1 MSYCNYN
8 SYITRRVNKI
18 NCCCPPSSGNGFPG
32 PTGANSTFTGPKGD
46 TGISGQ
52 SFTGP
57 IGPIG
62 ESFTG
67 PTGPTNS
74 GQTGPPGED
83 GQAFTGPTGPAGID
97 GIDGPTGSIG
107 DSQTGPQGPLGPEE
121 IAGNLLFGATFWDVS
136 GQLIFGDSF
145 WIIPGGDIIATNNQP
160 SPLSPLEYLV
170 TPTTPATRAVPPS
183 MAIQFQSIT
192 ITHAA
197 IHLTKPNSG
206 GGGWGT
212 PVKINIVG
220 FCDVDASGNPANA
233 ITTSTEVETT
243 CSCVQLEPPITVGC
257 DERRFLAVNFSPQAT
272 GIPQPGIAPPANIS
286 VVLYYIT
293 NGNPGK

>member
-18 NCCCPPSSGNGFPG
+18 NCCCSPSSGNGFPG
-32 PTGANSTFTGPKGD
+32 PTGPNNTSTGPKGD

-57 IGPIG
+57 VGPEG

-67 PTGPTNS
+67 PTGPTKS
-74 GQTGPPGED
+74 GETGPPGED
-83 GQAFTGPTGPAGID
+83 GQVFTGPTGPAGID

-107 DSQTGPQGPLGPEE
+107 DSQTGPQGPHGPEE

-136 GQLIFGDSF
+136 GVQGSRYLV
-145 WIIPGGDIIATNNQP
+145 PGGDIIQNNLVQP

-170 TPTTPATRAVPPS
+170 TPSTTGAVPPS
-183 MAIQFQSIT
+183 MAIQFQTIT

-197 IHLTKPNSG
+197 IHLTIPNSSG
-206 GGGWGT
+206 IGGWGT
-212 PVKINIVG
+212 PVRINILG
-220 FCDVDASGNPANA
+220 FCEVDGSGNPVNP
-233 ITTSTEVETT
+233 TSTTVTVEAT
-243 CSCVQLEPPITVGC
+243 CSCVQLSSPITVGC
-257 DERRFLAVNFSPQAT
+257 GERRFLAVNFSPT
-272 GIPQPGIAPPANIS
+272 LTVPPPANIS

-293 NGNPGK
+293 NGNPGT

>member
-32 PTGANSTFTGPKGD
+32 PTGPNNTSTGPKGD

-57 IGPIG
+57 VGPEG

-67 PTGPTNS
+67 PTGPTKS
-74 GQTGPPGED
+74 GETGPPGED

-107 DSQTGPQGPLGPEE
+107 DSQTGPQGPNGPEE
-121 IAGNLLFGATFWDVS
+121 IAGNLLFGATFWDVDDLFN
-136 GQLIFGDSF
+136 GLQF
-145 WIIPGGDIIATNNQP
+145 WLVPGGDIIQNNFGQTT
-160 SPLSPLEYLV
+160 PLSPLEYLV
-170 TPTTPATRAVPPS
+170 TPSITPPTPAVPPS
-183 MAIQFQSIT
+183 MAIQFQTIT

-197 IHLTKPNSG
+197 IHLTKPNTNFT
-206 GGGWGT
+206 GWGT
-212 PVKINIVG
+212 PVRINILG
-220 FCDVDASGNPANA
+220 FCNVDVSGNPVVETA
-233 ITTSTEVETT
+233 TTFTVETT

-257 DERRFLAVNFSPQAT
+257 LSGKPRFLAVNFSPTSTVQ
-272 GIPQPGIAPPANIS
+272 PPANIS
-286 VVLYYIT
+286 VALYYIT

>member
-32 PTGANSTFTGPKGD
+32 PTGPNNTSTGPKGD

-57 IGPIG
+57 VGPEG

-67 PTGPTNS
+67 PTGPTKS
-74 GQTGPPGED
+74 GETGPPGED
-83 GQAFTGPTGPAGID
+83 GQAFTGPTGPVGIN

-107 DSQTGPQGPLGPEE
+107 DSQTGPQGPRGPEE
-121 IAGNLLFGATFWDVS
+121 IAGNLLFGATFWDTSRDLS
-136 GQLIFGDSF
+136 GTPVKRWLV
-145 WIIPGGDIIATNNQP
+145 PGGDIITTNNQSP
-160 SPLSPLEYLV
+160 PLSPFDYLV
-170 TPTTPATRAVPPS
+170 TPSITRAVPPS
-183 MAIQFQSIT
+183 MAIQFQTIT

-212 PVKINIVG
+212 PVRINIQG
-220 FCDVDASGNPANA
+220 FCDVDADGNPVDP
-233 ITTSTEVETT
+233 ITTTFTVETT

-257 DERRFLAVNFSPQAT
+257 LSGKPRFLAVNFSPT
-272 GIPQPGIAPPANIS
+272 SNVTPPANIS
-286 VVLYYIT
+286 VVLYYVT
-293 NGNPGK
+293 NGNPGVI

>member
-32 PTGANSTFTGPKGD
+32 PTGPNNTSTGPKGD

-57 IGPIG
+57 VGPEG

-83 GQAFTGPTGPAGID
+83 GQVFTGPTGPAGID

-107 DSQTGPQGPLGPEE
+107 DSQTGPQGPRGPEE
-121 IAGNLLFGATFWDVS
+121 IAGNLLFGATFWDVPADLS
-136 GQLIFGDSF
+136 GGSTF
-145 WIIPGGDIIATNNQP
+145 WIIPGGDIIATNKRFT
-160 SPLSPLEYLV
+160 PLSPLDYLV
-170 TPTTPATRAVPPS
+170 TPSTTARPAVPPS
-183 MAIQFQSIT
+183 MAIQFQTIT

-212 PVKINIVG
+212 PVRINILG
-220 FCDVDASGNPANA
+220 FCDVDGSGNPVDA
-233 ITTSTEVETT
+233 ITTTFTVETT
-243 CSCVQLEPPITVGC
+243 CSCVQLKTPITVGC
-257 DERRFLAVNFSPQAT
+257 DERRFLAVNFSPT
-272 GIPQPGIAPPANIS
+272 STVTPPANIS

>member
-18 NCCCPPSSGNGFPG
+18 NCCCPSSGNGFPG

-57 IGPIG
+57 VGPEG

-83 GQAFTGPTGPAGID
+83 GQVFTGPTGPAGID

-107 DSQTGPQGPLGPEE
+107 DSQTGPQGPRGPEE
-121 IAGNLLFGATFWDVS
+121 IAGNLLFGATFWDVP
-136 GQLIFGDSF
+136 GQLSGGATF
-145 WIIPGGDIIATNNQP
+145 WIIPGGDIIATNNQAT
-160 SPLSPLEYLV
+160 PLSPFEYLV
-170 TPTTPATRAVPPS
+170 TPPITGRASVPPS
-183 MAIQFQSIT
+183 MAIQFQTIT

-206 GGGWGT
+206 VPGWGT
-212 PVKINIVG
+212 SVRINILG
-220 FCDVDASGNPANA
+220 FCDVAADGNPVDA
-233 ITTSTEVETT
+233 ITTTFTVEKT
-243 CSCVQLEPPITVGC
+243 CSCVPLVPPITVGC
-257 DERRFLAVNFSPQAT
+257 GEGRFLAVNFSPT
-272 GIPQPGIAPPANIS
+272 SNVTPPANIS
-286 VVLYYIT
+286 VVLYYVT
-293 NGNPGK
+293 NGNPGAI